1 MQAELGEV
9 SNILWR
15 ERQLLELLMFK
26 LEEEQLV
33 LASGRT
39 RWLQHATR
47 EVETV
52 LGEIKRL
59 ELDRSIHV
67 AALARVMGSID
78 DIPLR
83 ELAENAP
90 APWDRIFTEHRDA
103 LMELTLE
110 IDGVA
115 KSNRDMLNRGQAATR
130 DALAALGDQ
139 ELAAYTPTGQPA
151 ADRGLGT
158 RLFDGAM

>member
-47 EVETV
+47 EVEAV
-52 LGEIKRL
+52 LGEIKRM
-59 ELDRSIHV
+59 ELDRAVHV
-67 AALARVMGSID
+67 DALARVMGSTESAT
-78 DIPLR
+78 LR
-83 ELAENAP
+83 ELSEHAP
-90 APWDRIFTEHRDA
+90 APWDLIFSEHRNA

-110 IDGVA
+110 IDSVA

-130 DALAALGDQ
+130 DALAALGEQ
-139 ELAAYTPTGQPA
+139 EPAAYSPTGQSTE
-151 ADRGLGT
+151 RGLGN
-158 RLFDGAM
+158 RLFDSAM